1 MNTKHVTIG
10 RVTLV
15 ATLIALTLILVGTAT
30 AQADSSDAMASGH
43 VALDKAQYRSAAD
56 HFRSAARRAES
67 DKELAEA
74 YYWRA
79 FALSRLESR
88 RDLQR
93 AAQALLELN
102 ELQLDHEMVS
112 DSRALAAQIKAELA
126 RQGDAQSARELAEM
140 LEDDQDHEDME
151 LKLAALQAM
160 MHMNPE
166 RTLPVLTKIL
176 QDRDPQTVEL
186 RRQAIFLLSQGGAEG
201 SEALMID
208 VARNDPDEEV
218 REQAI
223 FWLGQSGSD
232 EALEFY
238 VQLIRTEQDPDVIG
252 HALFALSQM
261 DSPEANDMLREIAA
275 DPRHDSD
282 LRHQAI
288 FGLGMNGS
296 RSDRTFLRNLY
307 SDLEDP
313 EMQEAILHA
322 VAQHDD
328 PGTADW
334 LVDIAL
340 DDDQDIESRKMAL
353 FWAGQQGLLPLERLD
368 DLYLDIDDR
377 EMREQII
384 FVLSQDDSE
393 EAVERLIRIARNET
407 DFELRKQAIFWI
419 GQSGAEGSE
428 EFLLEIISE

>member
-15 ATLIALTLILVGTAT
+15 AVLIALTMALAGSAA
-30 AQADSSDAMASGH
+30 AQDDSSDAMARGH

-56 HFRSAARRAES
+56 HFRSAARKAE
-67 DKELAEA
+67 DDQELAEA

-79 FALSRLESR
+79 FALSRLESK

-93 AAQALLELN
+93 AAQSLLELN
-102 ELQLDHEMVS
+102 ELQLDHEMIS
-112 DSRALAAQIKAELA
+112 ESRTLAAQIKAELA
-126 RQGDAQSARELAEM
+126 QQGDAQSARELAEM
-140 LEDDQDHEDME
+140 LEDSQDHDDME

-160 MHMNPE
+160 MHMDSD
-166 RTLPVLTKIL
+166 RALPVLTKIL
-176 QDRDPQTVEL
+176 QNHDPKTVEL
-186 RRQAIFLLSQGGAEG
+186 RRQAIFLLSQGDAEG
-201 SEALMID
+201 SETLMID
-208 VARNDPDEEV
+208 VARNDPDDEV
-218 REQAI
+218 RQQAI
-223 FWLGQSGSD
+223 FWLGHSGSD

-238 VQLIRTEQDPDVIG
+238 KQLIRTEQDPDVIG

-261 DSPEANDMLREIAA
+261 DSPDATEMLREIAA
-275 DPRHDSD
+275 DPRHESD

-288 FGLGMNGS
+288 FGLGVNGT
-296 RSDRTFLRNLY
+296 RSDRDFLRDLY

-313 EMQEAILHA
+313 EMQEAILHS

-334 LVDIAL
+334 LVDIAV
-340 DDDQDIESRKMAL
+340 DENQDIEARKMAL

-368 DLYLDIDDR
+368 DMYLDIDDR

-384 FVLSQDDSE
+384 FVLSQDGSD
-393 EAVERLIRIARNET
+393 EAVERLINIARNET

-428 EFLLEIISE
+428 DFLLDIIGE